1 MFFRIEKKELDLLA
15 AYNRKEKA
23 TQQSSQLK
31 LILIPFTLIILSLLI
46 ILNLVIINKKVQRNI
61 DDVVSQNEEIQKEID
76 TYDTSIYQKYLT
88 MQETNNAI
96 KKIDAYIETLPEM
109 TKDKIN
115 LLKTNLL
122 STMEIKTITYDQT
135 SSQASVSYTS
145 HSVTNI
151 EKYVATIRKISS
163 FKDIDYKGY
172 QSVSN
177 TIVTNT
183 GEYDSETGQAITSS
197 YTENYYTFSLTI
209 TIDGGE

>member
-135 SSQASVSYTS
+135 SSQVSVSYTS

>member
-1 MFFRIEKKELDLLA
+1 
-15 AYNRKEKA
+15 
-23 TQQSSQLK
+23 
-31 LILIPFTLIILSLLI
+31 
-46 ILNLVIINKKVQRNI
+46 
-61 DDVVSQNEEIQKEID
+61 
-76 TYDTSIYQKYLT
+76 